1 MAGVGGEGEGVADQ
15 VSVLTA
21 GPAGQALATPT
32 LVGYFIQATILKLT
46 GSERSRYASVTDGQ
60 AKEAE
65 GGASE

>member
-46 GSERSRYASVTDGQ
+46 RLERSRYASVTDGRC
-60 AKEAE
+60 K
-65 GGASE
+65 GSCGRS